1 MSLSRIFAGLLVIA
15 GAGAMAMPVRAADDD
30 TRVIMMTMR
39 VFQLKVDARDDG
51 GHASVPVLKDL
62 PIVAALEGDAVR
74 LVVAGTEIDGFL
86 HEQAKHCVSAPRV
99 FTRSGQAASV
109 QIGREIAFESMQ
121 PTTQPG
127 VFRLVAGE
135 PKFEGM
141 RFDVLAEVGKA
152 GGVEI
157 RKFTMKFDQMVG
169 REKVEGTSLE
179 VGAPIMRTRESTHA
193 VGLKPG
199 QRAVLTTAALDGS
212 LDGRLDGRLDGS
224 HETLLVVLEA
234 TVVDDNPGLESTP
247 YTKGAGGR

>member
-30 TRVIMMTMR
+30 TRVIMMTIR

-86 HEQAKHCVSAPRV
+86 REQAKHCVSAPRV

-224 HETLLVVLEA
+224 HETLLVVLEE

>member
-86 HEQAKHCVSAPRV
+86 REQAKHCVSAPRV
-99 FTRSGQAASV
+99 CARAGQAASV

-199 QRAVLTTAALDGS
+199 QRAVLTTAALDDSLDGRPDGS
-212 LDGRLDGRLDGS
+212 LDGR

-234 TVVDDNPGLESTP
+234 TVVDNPGLESTP

>member
-1 MSLSRIFAGLLVIA
+1 
-15 GAGAMAMPVRAADDD
+15 
-30 TRVIMMTMR
+30 
-39 VFQLKVDARDDG
+39 
-51 GHASVPVLKDL
+51 
-62 PIVAALEGDAVR
+62 
-74 LVVAGTEIDGFL
+74 
-86 HEQAKHCVSAPRV
+86 
-99 FTRSGQAASV
+99 
-109 QIGREIAFESMQ
+109 MQ

-127 VFRLVAGE
+127 VFRLVSGE

-152 GGVEI
+152 GSVEI

-212 LDGRLDGRLDGS
+212 PDGSLDGRLDGS
-224 HETLLVVLEA
+224 LDGRHETLLVVLEA
-234 TVVDDNPGLESTP
+234 TVVDNPGLESTP

>member
-86 HEQAKHCVSAPRV
+86 REQAKHCVSAPRV
-99 FTRSGQAASV
+99 CARAGQAASV

-127 VFRLVAGE
+127 VFRLVSGE

>member
-86 HEQAKHCVSAPRV
+86 REQAKHCVSAPRV
-99 FTRSGQAASV
+99 CARAGQAASV

-212 LDGRLDGRLDGS
+212 LDGRPDGSLDGR

-234 TVVDDNPGLESTP
+234 TVVDNPGLESTP

>member
-193 VGLKPG
+193 VALKPG

-212 LDGRLDGRLDGS
+212 LDGRPDGSLDGR

>member
-15 GAGAMAMPVRAADDD
+15 GAGAMAMPVRAANDD
-30 TRVIMMTMR
+30 THIMMTIR

-86 HEQAKHCVSAPRV
+86 REQAKHCVSAPRV
-99 FTRSGQAASV
+99 FARAGQAASV
-109 QIGREIAFESMQ
+109 QIGREIAVESMQ

-152 GGVEI
+152 GSVEI

-212 LDGRLDGRLDGS
+212 LEGRLDGS
-224 HETLLVVLEA
+224 LDGRHETLLVVLEA
-234 TVVDDNPGLESTP
+234 TVVDNPGLESTP
-247 YTKGAGGR
+247 YPKGAGGR

>member
-86 HEQAKHCVSAPRV
+86 REQAKHCVSAPRV
-99 FTRSGQAASV
+99 CARAGQAASV

-212 LDGRLDGRLDGS
+212 LDGRLDGS

-234 TVVDDNPGLESTP
+234 TVVDNPGLESTP